1 MPATPPRVTTP
12 TSGRVPVPQSS
23 RITRTYYVIAGVYTL
38 SASLIWGIN
47 TVFLLRVGT
56 LTLTEAFLA
65 NAVFT
70 GSMAL
75 FEVPT
80 GMVADARG
88 RRRSFLYSVA
98 VLLAGTLAYVAVP
111 ALGGGF
117 GGFVMASI
125 VLGLGYTFYSG
136 AVEAWVVDALA
147 AAGDEESMD
156 RVLARGQFVS
166 SAAMLV
172 GSVAGGLL
180 GSLDLSS
187 PYLVRCGLL
196 IIAFVIG
203 YRGMIEPGFAHRE
216 LPVRNM
222 IAEMGRIGR
231 NSFEFGWRSRQARL
245 AILAGAM
252 PAIYLEWGYH
262 AWQPYF
268 LDLIGSGAVWILGWI
283 AAAIALASMLGNWL
297 VERITRFCGR
307 RSTLLLGASLVFS
320 ATAIG
325 VGLTDSFAIAL
336 TLYLIGMLS
345 AGVFQPVRQA
355 YLHKVVP
362 SAQRATVISLAS
374 LVASGGSMGG
384 QAGLGLVTR
393 GGALSLGY
401 IVGGAASA
409 MALPFVLRMR
419 ALGGSADL
427 ILGRAGRYAACR
439 TLALPETVAVA
450 AERDLEVE
458 VERPLETPAA

>member
-1 MPATPPRVTTP
+1 VTASRTGQEP
-12 TSGRVPVPQSS
+12 LPSS
-23 RITRTYYVIAGVYTL
+23 RQIRRTYYVIAGVYTL

-47 TVFLLRVGT
+47 TVFLLRVGA

-88 RRRSFLYSVA
+88 RRRSFLYSVT

-117 GGFVMASI
+117 GGFVAASI

-136 AVEAWVVDALA
+136 AVEAWVVDTLA
-147 AAGDEESMD
+147 ATGDETGMD

-196 IIAFVIG
+196 IIAFAVG
-203 YRGMIEPGFAHRE
+203 YKGMHEPGFAHRE
-216 LPVRNM
+216 LPMRNM
-222 IAEMGRIGR
+222 LAEMGRIGR
-231 NSFEFGWRSRQARL
+231 NSFEFGWRSTHARL

-283 AAAIALASMLGNWL
+283 AAAIAVASMLGNWL
-297 VERITRFCGR
+297 VERITQFCGKR
-307 RSTLLLGASLVFS
+307 TTLLLGASAVFS

-336 TLYLIGMLS
+336 TLYLVGMTS

-362 SAQRATVISLAS
+362 GEQRATVLSLAS

-401 IVGGAASA
+401 VVGGVASA
-409 MALPFVLRMR
+409 LALPFVLRMR
-419 ALGGSADL
+419 AVGGSADV
-427 ILGRAGRYAACR
+427 ILGRAGRYATCP
-439 TLALPETVAVA
+439 TLALPQNVAVA

-458 VERPLETPAA
+458 ADRPLETPVS